1 MDVGHEHHH
10 HNNNNTNNNNIII
23 IISISIYIYIYIYLR
38 HLYVCISLSITAILI
53 FILTL
58 TQFMYHPCK
67 VQNCYT
73 KKKHPNVFKP
83 LPVPDLP
90 GLGLAEHNGYFSTEA
105 TQISKDRGLEH

>member
-1 MDVGHEHHH
+1 
-10 HNNNNTNNNNIII
+10 
-23 IISISIYIYIYIYLR
+23 
-38 HLYVCISLSITAILI
+38 
-53 FILTL
+53 
-58 TQFMYHPCK
+58 MYHPCK